1 VQDYIPKEE
10 IIKERSGRFDL
21 DFLCTGITHKL
32 RNPLSG
38 VLLNTQMLAEEIP
51 ENSPLQVL
59 IRDILVSAQR
69 MENTLCRLIEFAK
82 PVKPEKV
89 PFNPSDI
96 SREAFL
102 LIRDQA
108 EKASISIKTDCET
121 DLPPA
126 FADPNQI
133 RNMLFQVFQNAIEA
147 MPQGGELYY
156 SCKKNSLSG
165 KGDDRNVNILF
176 CVEDTG
182 CGISQENLEKIFS
195 PFYTTKPQNAGL
207 GLSMV
212 YSLSEQNN
220 GTVSFESTVGKG
232 TRFSLQL
239 PSYFP
244 SRKQ

>member
-1 VQDYIPKEE
+1 MQNHIQKEE
-10 IIKERSGRFDL
+10 IIKERSGRIDL

-59 IRDILVSAQR
+59 IHDILISAQR

-82 PVKPEKV
+82 PVEPEKV
-89 PFNPSDI
+89 PFNAYDI
-96 SREAFL
+96 SREACL

-108 EKASISIKTDCET
+108 EKASICIKTECEA

-133 RNMLFQVFQNAIEA
+133 RNLLFQAFQNAIEA
-147 MPQGGELYY
+147 MPQGGELHY
-156 SCKKNSLSG
+156 SCKKKCLSG
-165 KGDDRNVNILF
+165 AGDNKNVNILL

-182 CGISQENLEKIFS
+182 CGISQENLDNIFI

-212 YSLSEQNN
+212 SSLSEKND
-220 GTVSFESTVGKG
+220 GTVSVESTVGRG
-232 TRFSLQL
+232 TRFTLQL
-239 PSYFP
+239 PSSFP